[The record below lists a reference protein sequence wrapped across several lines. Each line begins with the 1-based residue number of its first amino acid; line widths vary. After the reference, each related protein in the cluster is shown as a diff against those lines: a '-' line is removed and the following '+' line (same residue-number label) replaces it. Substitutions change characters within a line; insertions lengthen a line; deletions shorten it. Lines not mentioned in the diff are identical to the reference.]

1 MGNKSG
7 RAMDG
12 ADGDSHE
19 RRYDLSNVV
28 VYIMTM
34 DREST
39 STQVRTRIHIEP
51 AMLAKHLFFHISSG

>member
-19 RRYDLSNVV
+19 RRYDPSNVV
-28 VYIMTM
+28 V
-34 DREST
+34 
-39 STQVRTRIHIEP
+39 
-51 AMLAKHLFFHISSG
+51 

>member
-7 RAMDG
+7 RAIDG

-28 VYIMTM
+28 VYIMSM

-39 STQVRTRIHIEP
+39 STQDRTRIHMEP
-51 AMLAKHLFFHISSG
+51 TKLAKHLLFHISSG